1 MSLRLLKKFPYLLI
15 ATSQI
20 LLYPTTLHPL
30 TKTALLYRI
39 SLHLILPKP
48 FPMLILP
55 IPVLILPILMLILPI
70 LMLILPILIFQKKAL
85 SRSLLRT
92 FLTMQKI
99 PKP

>member
-1 MSLRLLKKFPYLLI
+1 MLLRLLKKFPYLLI

-55 IPVLILPILMLILPI
+55 ILMLILPI